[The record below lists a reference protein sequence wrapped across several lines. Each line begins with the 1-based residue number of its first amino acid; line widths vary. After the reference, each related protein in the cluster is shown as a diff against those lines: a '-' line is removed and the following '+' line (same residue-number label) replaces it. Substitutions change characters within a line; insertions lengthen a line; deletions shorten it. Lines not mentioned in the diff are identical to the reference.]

1 MEVLENINELGNKIV
16 NNLNIENLQNNFLKT
31 NIGQIANN
39 AIDIG
44 LKMILPDTVEN
55 EVIEVKDAL
64 ISGGIDDAITTA
76 VENAI
81 KIGKKALG
89 IKKINFESVGQAESA
104 LLNGDLKKGISNGI
118 DFVIDKLNKSQIL
131 PDKICSIIKN
141 GKDLILNQT
150 TNDIK
155 NDFSEEKKAVEKI
168 EKYILNWEK
177 CYKMKDLNGLNKE
190 FNKIQKQMKKII
202 PLEKLIKNVNKIENI
217 NELIKNTDNFD
228 FSNIYLDLAE
238 NI

>member
-1 MEVLENINELGNKIV
+1 MEVLENINELGNKLV

-89 IKKINFESVGQAESA
+89 IEEINFESVGQAESA

-118 DFVIDKLNKSQIL
+118 DFVIDKLNK
-131 PDKICSIIKN
+131 
-141 GKDLILNQT
+141 
-150 TNDIK
+150 
-155 NDFSEEKKAVEKI
+155 
-168 EKYILNWEK
+168 
-177 CYKMKDLNGLNKE
+177 
-190 FNKIQKQMKKII
+190 
-202 PLEKLIKNVNKIENI
+202 
-217 NELIKNTDNFD
+217 
-228 FSNIYLDLAE
+228 
-238 NI
+238 